1 MSYTPINWQTGDV
14 ITAEKLNKMDNG
26 WAITSA
32 QLFSETVTTISD
44 GSEGA
49 YGTLTYTALIDAP
62 TITVTFNGSDYVCKR
77 RNKAIGDV
85 GYYGAKTSKDGTDFS
100 EYPFYIS
107 TSDGDNSIA
116 TETAGTYT
124 VAVSVSTVET
134 STNFANAVKNV
145 AGTAPLLCVS
155 GTTTYDEMSAAIS
168 DGRLL
173 FFQKSKL
180 GGTSTYII
188 TALGT
193 MSPDGAS
200 VTCIP
205 ELSGVSVDSSGT
217 FVVGGGID
225 IG

>member
-1 MSYTPINWQTGDV
+1 MAYTPINWQTGDV

-26 WAITSA
+26 WGITSA
-32 QLFSETVTTISD
+32 QLFSETVTTVND
-44 GSEGA
+44 GSENIGN
-49 YGTLTYTALIDAP
+49 LTYTALIDAP
-62 TITVTFNGSDYVCKR
+62 TITVTFNGSDYVCER
-77 RNKAIGDV
+77 HAAIGDS
-85 GYYGAKTSKDGTDFS
+85 YSYGAEIGMGSTDFS

-107 TSDGDNSIA
+107 TMDGDNSIA

-124 VAVSVSTVET
+124 VAVSAPAVET

-168 DGRLL
+168 AGRLL
-173 FFQKSKL
+173 FFQKSNL
-180 GGTSTYII
+180 DGTSTYII
-188 TALGT
+188 TAVGN
-193 MSPDGAS
+193 MSLDGAS